1 MVMESGTFNSWDT
14 HVPCM
19 ITEIAITL
27 CLLIAEKTE
36 PDSKVAKQGFFV
48 TMIKQTNINSIYF
61 ACL

>member
-19 ITEIAITL
+19 ITETAITL

-36 PDSKVAKQGFFV
+36 PDSKVAKQVF
-48 TMIKQTNINSIYF
+48 
-61 ACL
+61 L